1 MRSSPAISIFDQLR
15 KLLAAPEAEPPKPDD
30 LHVAVAVLLVEA
42 ATMDAEFN
50 PAERSVIEH
59 LLAGKFH
66 LPADKAH
73 QLVGIAEATVK
84 HSAQIHPFTRLT
96 VARMDRQQRIRLI
109 EMLWEVAYAD
119 GVLDPEE
126 DSLLRRVAGLIYV
139 SDADRVAARQSVL
152 ARFAK
157 KH

>member
-1 MRSSPAISIFDQLR
+1 MLDQLFKLLSSPE
-15 KLLAAPEAEPPKPDD
+15 AAPPKPDD

-50 PAERSVIEH
+50 AEERGVIEH

-73 QLVGIAEATVK
+73 QLIAAAEATVK
-84 HSAQIHPFTRLT
+84 RSAQLHPFTRLT
-96 VARMDRQQRIRLI
+96 VARMDRAQRVRLI

-152 ARFAK
+152 ARLQQK
-157 KH
+157 P